1 MKELKITMEQL
12 SQRKFIRDK
21 NMPYY
26 GNRASL
32 QQKNEEAKALLDK
45 VGLPDFEKLRKK

>member
-1 MKELKITMEQL
+1 MEQL
-12 SQRKFIRDK
+12 SKRKFIRDK

-26 GNRASL
+26 GDRSSL
-32 QQKNEEAKALLDK
+32 QQKNAAAKALLDQ